1 MGGDSQEWVQ
11 KRIRPEVF
19 PPVDAAAEVLL
30 HPAGSGVLA
39 AADEFSVN
47 IHLIPGNL
55 IDQHRR
61 PHDFQ
66 VVGSLHSCFI
76 SCCSGEQASSIYFFA
91 SSRMICLSV
100 MGDPFTAGRPGGF
113 PAPSADIRRGW
124 GGDGLRSRIPGQSG
138 WGPPGH
144 AKPGQNRC
152 SRRSDLLCG

>member
-66 VVGSLHSCFI
+66 VVGSLHSCVHFLLLRGAGKFHIFLCQFTNDLLIGHGGSFHSRTSWGI
-76 SCCSGEQASSIYFFA
+76 SCA
-91 SSRMICLSV
+91 
-100 MGDPFTAGRPGGF
+100 
-113 PAPSADIRRGW
+113 IR
-124 GGDGLRSRIPGQSG
+124 
-138 WGPPGH
+138 
-144 AKPGQNRC
+144 
-152 SRRSDLLCG
+152 